1 MMNEKVRYR
10 TLFECGNAL
19 KQKCF
24 RTGEKVPADNGPGHC
39 EAPHT
44 ISRRIATRNNG
55 EMKNGQPAQ
64 RARLTHDELIPI
76 AAYGAKATWP
86 AGFQLYQRGA
96 VADGV
101 FIVLDGH
108 VLLRN
113 RIKVGRGFVPD
124 IATSGQTF
132 GSEGLSQESVYVTD
146 ANASEETRTLFLSGA
161 QFRAFVREHPGQ
173 ALPLLSQ
180 AMSERA
186 YLLEKLHELAALNV
200 DQRLMSTL
208 SHLSADH
215 TFTTEDGRLRLDN
228 SHHRLLCEMVGA
240 TRESIALALSRLVAA
255 GIAERDGMTFLITPG
270 LLASR
275 ATNGASSKA
284 TVPLTQEMLRPAFP

>member
-1 MMNEKVRYR
+1 MQRPR
-10 TLFECGNAL
+10 L
-19 KQKCF
+19 
-24 RTGEKVPADNGPGHC
+24 
-39 EAPHT
+39 AP
-44 ISRRIATRNNG
+44 
-55 EMKNGQPAQ
+55 ED
-64 RARLTHDELIPI
+64 LVPI

-96 VADGV
+96 PADGV

-113 RIKVGRGFVPD
+113 RIKVGRGFVPI
-124 IATSGQTF
+124 IATAGQTF
-132 GSEGLSQESVYVTD
+132 GSEGLSPDSTYVTD
-146 ANASEETRTLFLSGA
+146 ANASEETRTLFLSSA

-200 DQRLMSTL
+200 DQRLISTL
-208 SHLSADH
+208 SHLSADR
-215 TFTTEDGRLRLDN
+215 TFTAADGRLRLDN

-240 TRESIALALSRLVAA
+240 TRESIALALSRLVSA
-255 GIAERDGMTFLITPG
+255 GIAERDGMTLLIHPSS
-270 LLASR
+270 LNSR
-275 ATNGASSKA
+275 PVNGATTKP
-284 TVPLTQEMLRPAFP
+284 VPLTQELLRPAFP

>member
-1 MMNEKVRYR
+1 M
-10 TLFECGNAL
+10 
-19 KQKCF
+19 
-24 RTGEKVPADNGPGHC
+24 
-39 EAPHT
+39 
-44 ISRRIATRNNG
+44 ATRNNG
-55 EMKNGQPAQ
+55 EMKNGQRTQ
-64 RARLTHDELIPI
+64 RARLTPDELIPI
-76 AAYGAKATWP
+76 TAYGAKAIWP

-96 VADGV
+96 VADGI

-113 RIKVGRGFVPD
+113 RIKVGRGFVPI

-270 LLASR
+270 SLASR
-275 ATNGASSKA
+275 ATNGAANGGSSKA

>member
-1 MMNEKVRYR
+1 
-10 TLFECGNAL
+10 
-19 KQKCF
+19 
-24 RTGEKVPADNGPGHC
+24 
-39 EAPHT
+39 
-44 ISRRIATRNNG
+44 
-55 EMKNGQPAQ
+55 MKNGQVRTQ
-64 RARLTHDELIPI
+64 RPRLTQEDLLPI

-96 VADGV
+96 PADGV

-113 RIKVGRGFVPD
+113 RIKVGRGFVPI
-124 IATSGQTF
+124 IATAGQTF
-132 GSEGLSQESVYVTD
+132 GSEGLSADSTYVTD
-146 ANASEETRTLFLSGA
+146 ANASEETRTLFLSSA

-208 SHLSADH
+208 SHLSADR
-215 TFTTEDGRLRLDN
+215 TFTTADGRLRLDN

-240 TRESIALALSRLVAA
+240 TRESIALALSRLVSS
-255 GIAERDGMTFLITPG
+255 GIAERDGMTFLIQPSS
-270 LLASR
+270 LNSKPV
-275 ATNGASSKA
+275 NGAKA
-284 TVPLTQEMLRPAFP
+284 VPLTQELLRPAFP